1 MGSGL
6 EPAVLP
12 AAIEERLAIANFERL
27 HFADEDR
34 VVARHVLR
42 DDVASEMRQG
52 VFQKRDTC
60 VGPEEA
66 DPETRIVGRVLL
78 RFSKKLGHALLR
90 IPEYAY
96 AKATFGFQVRQK
108 AGVLVHTDQNQRR
121 VE

>member
-1 MGSGL
+1 M
-6 EPAVLP
+6 
-12 AAIEERLAIANFERL
+12 AIANFERF

-52 VFQKRDTC
+52 VFQKRDTR

-66 DPETRIVGRVLL
+66 DPETRIVGTVLL
-78 RFSKKLGHALLR
+78 RFSKKLGHALLG